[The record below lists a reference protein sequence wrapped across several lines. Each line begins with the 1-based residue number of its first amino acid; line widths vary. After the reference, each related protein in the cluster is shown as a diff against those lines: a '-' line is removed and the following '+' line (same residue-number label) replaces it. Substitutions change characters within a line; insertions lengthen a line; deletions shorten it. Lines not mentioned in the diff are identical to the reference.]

1 MDKSLGELATRVRQ
15 RRKLFTGA
23 VSAIAGFL
31 FVASSHTAA
40 GTNLRTGGVED
51 LRGLVLQRANSV
63 SALESKVKTVQGKV
77 DELTAEKIT
86 PALNSKLTTL
96 EGVTGLSSVTGS
108 ALQVTL
114 NDAPHDS
121 GTALPAGVAPD
132 DLVVHQQDVQAVVNA
147 FWRSGAVAVQVMDQR
162 IISTSAIRCVG
173 NTLLLQ
179 GRVYSPPFTITGIGS
194 LTELQDG
201 LNSEPG
207 VQIYRE
213 YVDRLGLGW
222 KVKILNST
230 TLPEWQGSLN

>member
-1 MDKSLGELATRVRQ
+1 VDKSLVELTIRIRR
-15 RRKLFTGA
+15 RRKLFTGFIS
-23 VSAIAGFL
+23 VIAGFL

-63 SALESKVKTVQGKV
+63 AELQGNVNSVQTKV
-77 DELTAEKIT
+77 DALSAEKIT
-86 PALNSKLTTL
+86 PELNAKLVTL

-114 NDAPHDS
+114 NDAPRAS
-121 GTALPAGVAPD
+121 GSVLPEGIAPD

-162 IISTSAIRCVG
+162 IISSSAIRCVG

-179 GRVYSPPFTITGIGS
+179 GRVYSPPFIVTGIGS
-194 LTELQDG
+194 VTALQDG
-201 LNSEPG
+201 LSSEPG

-230 TLPEWQGSLN
+230 TLPQWQGSLN

>member
-1 MDKSLGELATRVRQ
+1 
-15 RRKLFTGA
+15 
-23 VSAIAGFL
+23 
-31 FVASSHTAA
+31 
-40 GTNLRTGGVED
+40 
-51 LRGLVLQRANSV
+51 
-63 SALESKVKTVQGKV
+63 VKTVQGKV